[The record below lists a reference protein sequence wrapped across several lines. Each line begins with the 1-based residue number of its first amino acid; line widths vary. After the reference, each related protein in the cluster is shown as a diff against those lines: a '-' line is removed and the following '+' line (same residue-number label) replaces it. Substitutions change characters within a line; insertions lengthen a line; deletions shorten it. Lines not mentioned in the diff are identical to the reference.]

1 MAQRRQPRTEAVD
14 LEFGKDKALRGRIY
28 AGTFAAF
35 LLVGAVGG
43 WAANAELSGAVV
55 AAGQVKVDKDLRSIQ
70 HLDGG
75 IIREIAVK
83 KGDTIT
89 EGQLLFKLDSTQTK
103 AELQIIESQLTEL
116 LAKQVRLVA
125 ERDNLAS
132 VPQPR
137 DPFDLGVA
145 SSEAMKG
152 ELRLF
157 EGNFT
162 ARESQKKQLQLSISQ
177 LDHEIG
183 GLEAQAAAN
192 RNELTLVEAEL
203 KKVQELQKKGLIEY
217 SRVYGSTRDRS
228 RLLGE
233 RGNVEANIGRS
244 GERRNELNVNL
255 LSIDQTA
262 RNDAQK
268 ALSDLEPRVSELQQ
282 RHNAIVDRLSRTEIR
297 SPIGGTINEIAVNTI
312 GGVITPAQKL
322 MTIVPENAKLQ
333 IEVKLQPSDIDQVF
347 VGQDTK
353 LRFSSFAANNTP
365 ELFGTVAFVSPATT
379 SDSNTGQVYYVAQVD
394 VVETEYA
401 KLAGKK
407 LLPGMPVEAYVQ
419 TESRTAFSYLAKP
432 FTDQFT
438 KAFREQ

>member
-1 MAQRRQPRTEAVD
+1 MAMRRQPRTEAVD
-14 LEFGKDKALRGRIY
+14 LEFGKDSTLRNRVY

-43 WAANAELSGAVV
+43 WAANAELSGAIV
-55 AAGQVKVDKDLRSIQ
+55 AQGQVKVDKDLRAIQ

-83 KGDTIT
+83 KGDTIV
-89 EGQLLFKLDSTQTK
+89 EGQLLFRLDSTQTK

-116 LAKQVRLVA
+116 LAKQVRLIA
-125 ERDNLAS
+125 ERDGLALM
-132 VPQPR
+132 PAPR
-137 DPFDLGVA
+137 DPLNLGVNA
-145 SSEAMKG
+145 SDAMKG

-157 EGNFT
+157 QGNFKS
-162 ARESQKKQLQLSISQ
+162 RESQKKQLELSISQ

-192 RNELTLVEAEL
+192 RSELTLVEAEL
-203 KKVQELQKKGLIEY
+203 KKVEELQKKGLIEY
-217 SRVYGSTRDRS
+217 SRVYGSTRDRT

-233 RGNVEANIGRS
+233 KGNVEANIARS
-244 GERRNELNVNL
+244 GERRSELSVNR
-255 LSIDQTA
+255 LSIDETA
-262 RNDAQK
+262 RNEAQK
-268 ALSDLEPRVSELQQ
+268 VLSELEPRISELEQ
-282 RHNAIVDRLSRTEIR
+282 RHNAITDRLSRTEIR
-297 SPIGGTINEIAVNTI
+297 SPMGGTINEIAVNTI

-322 MTIVPENAKLQ
+322 LTVVPENAKLQ

-347 VGQDTK
+347 VGQETK
-353 LRFSSFAANNTP
+353 LRFSAFAANNTP
-365 ELFGTVAFVSPATT
+365 ELYGIVAFVSPATT

-394 VVETEYA
+394 VSDSEYA

-419 TESRTAFSYLAKP
+419 TESRTAFTYLAKP

>member
-1 MAQRRQPRTEAVD
+1 MAQRRSPRNEAID
-14 LEFGKDKALRGRIY
+14 LEFGKDKGLRGRVY

-43 WAANAELSGAVV
+43 WAANAELAGAVV
-55 AAGQVKVDKDLRSIQ
+55 AAGQIKVDKDLRSIQ

-103 AELQIIESQLTEL
+103 AELQIVESQLTEL
-116 LAKQVRLVA
+116 LAKQIRLVA
-125 ERDNLAS
+125 ERDNLDA

-137 DPFDLGVA
+137 DPFKLGVA
-145 SSEAMKG
+145 NSEAMKG
-152 ELRLF
+152 ETRLF
-157 EGNFT
+157 KGNYT
-162 ARESQKKQLQLSISQ
+162 SRESQKKQLELSISQ
-177 LDHEIG
+177 LEHEIG
-183 GLEAQAAAN
+183 GLESQSAAN
-192 RNELTLVEAEL
+192 LSELTLVDAEL
-203 KKVQELQKKGLIEY
+203 KKVKELQRKGLIEY
-217 SRVYGSTRDRS
+217 SRVYGSTRDRT

-233 RGNVEANIGRS
+233 KGNVEANIARS
-244 GERRNELNVNL
+244 GERRNELRVNL
-255 LSIDQTA
+255 QSIDQIA

-268 ALSDLEPRVSELQQ
+268 ALSDIEPRISELEQ
-282 RHNAIVDRLSRTEIR
+282 RYNAIIDRLSRTEIR

-322 MTIVPENAKLQ
+322 LTIVPENAKLQ

-347 VGQDTK
+347 VGQHTK
-353 LRFSSFAANNTP
+353 LRFSAFSSRSTP
-365 ELFGTVAFVSPATT
+365 ELDGNVAFVSPATT
-379 SDSNTGQVYYVAQVD
+379 SDSNTGQVYYVAL
-394 VVETEYA
+394 VEVKESEYA
-401 KLAGKK
+401 KLDGKK

-419 TESRTAFSYLAKP
+419 TESRTAFSYFAKP

>member
-14 LEFGKDKALRGRIY
+14 LEFGKDKGLRGRVY

-55 AAGQVKVDKDLRSIQ
+55 APGQVKVDKDLRSIQ

-83 KGDTIT
+83 KGDTIA
-89 EGQLLFKLDSTQTK
+89 EGQLLFRLDSTQTK
-103 AELQIIESQLTEL
+103 AELQIVESQLTEL
-116 LAKQVRLVA
+116 LAKQIRLVA
-125 ERDNLAS
+125 ERDNLTA

-137 DPFDLGVA
+137 DPFKLGVA
-145 SSEAMKG
+145 NSEAMKG
-152 ELRLF
+152 EVRLF
-157 EGNFT
+157 QGNYT
-162 ARESQKKQLQLSISQ
+162 SRESQKKQLELSISQ

-183 GLEAQAAAN
+183 GLESQSAAN
-192 RNELTLVEAEL
+192 RSELTLVEAEL

-217 SRVYGSTRDRS
+217 SRVYGSTRDRT

-233 RGNVEANIGRS
+233 RGNVEANIARS

-255 LSIDQTA
+255 LSIDQIA
-262 RNDAQK
+262 RNEAQK
-268 ALSDLEPRVSELQQ
+268 MLSDIEPRISELEQ
-282 RHNAIVDRLSRTEIR
+282 RYSAIIDRLARTEIR

-322 MTIVPENAKLQ
+322 LTIVPENAKLQ

-347 VGQDTK
+347 VGQHTK
-353 LRFSSFAANNTP
+353 LRFSAFSSRSTP
-365 ELFGTVAFVSPATT
+365 ELDGNVAFVSPATT
-379 SDSNTGQVYYVAQVD
+379 SDSSTGQVYYVAQVE
-394 VVETEYA
+394 VTESEYA
-401 KLAGKK
+401 KLDGKK

-438 KAFREQ
+438 RAFREQ

>member
-1 MAQRRQPRTEAVD
+1 MAKRRQPRTDAIE
-14 LEFGKDKALRGRIY
+14 LEFGKDSTLRSRVY

-43 WAANAELSGAVV
+43 WAANAELSGAIV
-55 AAGQVKVDKDLRSIQ
+55 AQGQVKVDKDLRSIQ

-75 IIREIAVK
+75 IVKEIAVK

-89 EGQLLFKLDSTQTK
+89 EGQLLFKLDSTQTR
-103 AELQIIESQLTEL
+103 AELQIIESQLKEL
-116 LAKQVRLVA
+116 LAKQARLIA
-125 ERDNLAS
+125 ERDGLDAML
-132 VPQPR
+132 PPR
-137 DPFDLGVA
+137 DPLNLNVA
-145 SSEAMKG
+145 ASDAMQG
-152 ELRLF
+152 EMRLF
-157 EGNFT
+157 QGNFT
-162 ARESQKKQLQLSISQ
+162 SRESQKKQLQLSISQ

-183 GLEAQAAAN
+183 GLEAQAGAN
-192 RNELTLVEAEL
+192 RSELTLVEAEL

-217 SRVYGSTRDRS
+217 SRVYGSTRDRT

-233 RGNVEANIGRS
+233 KGNVEANIARS

-255 LSIDQTA
+255 LSIDETA
-262 RNDAQK
+262 RNEAQK
-268 ALSDLEPRVSELQQ
+268 VLSELEPRISELEQ
-282 RHNAIVDRLSRTEIR
+282 RHNAITDRLSRTEIR

-322 MTIVPENAKLQ
+322 LTIVPENAQLQ

-347 VGQDTK
+347 VGQETK
-353 LRFSSFAANNTP
+353 LRFSAFAANNTP
-365 ELFGTVAFVSPATT
+365 ELFGKVAFVSPATT

-394 VVETEYA
+394 VQDSEYT
-401 KLAGKK
+401 KLNGKK

-419 TESRTAFSYLAKP
+419 TDSRTALSYLAKP